1 MTPLAIAFSMLTTL
15 PFFKIKSIK
24 QGNNGK
30 AVGFYP
36 LVGLVLGFIVYFA
49 WILLGDLLPQT
60 HLKVLLFVFFI
71 ILYGAIHLDGFA
83 DTVDGLFVYEKE
95 KALEVMKDPNIGAMG
110 AIFVFLFLI
119 AKLSSF
125 LALDD
130 LFLFVLVP
138 MLSRYGAVI
147 AIKKYD
153 YVRKDGIATLAK
165 NELPLK
171 IFILSSLFVFIVGVL
186 IDFEI
191 FLVLFIFVII
201 FTFILCEFFKRKYD
215 GLSGDMYGFIIE
227 LNELLLLNI
236 LIVAL

>member
-15 PFFKIKSIK
+15 PLFKIKTIK
-24 QGNNGK
+24 QGDNGK

-71 ILYGAIHLDGFA
+71 LLYGAIHLDGFA

-119 AKLSSF
+119 IKLSSF
-125 LALDD
+125 LALHD

-138 MLSRYGAVI
+138 MLSRYGAVV

-165 NELPLK
+165 NELTRK
-171 IFILSSLFVFIVGVL
+171 IFIFSSLFVFAVGAVF
-186 IDFEI
+186 DFKI
-191 FLVLFIFVII
+191 FLLLFV
-201 FTFILCEFFKRKYD
+201 FTIVSTLVLCEFFKKKYD
-215 GLSGDMYGFIIE
+215 GLSGDMYGFVIE
-227 LNELLLLNI
+227 INELLLLNI
-236 LIVAL
+236 LVFAL